1 MNNILTGAA
10 MGAALTTAGVYAP
23 DIILSQFNFTDF
35 TMLQTFLSAAAGS
48 TYVFLCPLPS
58 YLSAPLPIKPL
69 LPLPSHY
76 YPMYDTILTLP
87 PLDMTD
93 Y

>member
-48 TYVFLCPLPS
+48 TYAYSPLPCLH
-58 YLSAPLPIKPL
+58 LSTPFTPRAIATNFHNP
-69 LPLPSHY
+69 
-76 YPMYDTILTLP
+76 TN
-87 PLDMTD
+87 TD

>member
-1 MNNILTGAA
+1 MNNVLTGAA

-48 TYVFLCPLPS
+48 T
-58 YLSAPLPIKPL
+58 
-69 LPLPSHY
+69 
-76 YPMYDTILTLP
+76 
-87 PLDMTD
+87 
-93 Y
+93 

>member
-23 DIILSQFNFTDF
+23 DIIIHQFNFTDF

-48 TYVFLCPLPS
+48 TYVF
-58 YLSAPLPIKPL
+58 PL
-69 LPLPSHY
+69 LDFLSLHRPLLVIKSPSPSHL
-76 YPMYDTILTLP
+76 PTQLQPPKLTLQKKK
-87 PLDMTD
+87 TAS
-93 Y
+93 

>member
-48 TYVFLCPLPS
+48 TYVSPPALLHQTN
-58 YLSAPLPIKPL
+58 LSHK
-69 LPLPSHY
+69 
-76 YPMYDTILTLP
+76 TLTHLS
-87 PLDMTD
+87 
-93 Y
+93 

>member
-23 DIILSQFNFTDF
+23 DIILSQFTFSDF

-48 TYVFLCPLPS
+48 T
-58 YLSAPLPIKPL
+58 
-69 LPLPSHY
+69 
-76 YPMYDTILTLP
+76 
-87 PLDMTD
+87 
-93 Y
+93 

>member
-1 MNNILTGAA
+1 MDNILTGAA

-48 TYVFLCPLPS
+48 TYVDVPHIHTPHLSSLDKLTPLPR
-58 YLSAPLPIKPL
+58 I
-69 LPLPSHY
+69 
-76 YPMYDTILTLP
+76 D
-87 PLDMTD
+87 
-93 Y
+93 